1 MQTFEE
7 VSTPFERVGIDFIG
21 PFVASK
27 NCGNKYAV
35 AFIDHFSRYVET
47 AAVPAA
53 TAESIVNAILTKI
66 ILRHLLPKEFIVDQG
81 RQFISNLL
89 KTASERSKYELKFTA
104 PPDDKWNDRKV

>member
-1 MQTFEE
+1 MTGTWAHVKSRFFWKGIYKYTFRYVLGCPVCQIHRVQRGHEYGFMQTFEE

-53 TAESIVNAILTKI
+53 TVESPL
-66 ILRHLLPKEFIVDQG
+66 
-81 RQFISNLL
+81 
-89 KTASERSKYELKFTA
+89 
-104 PPDDKWNDRKV
+104 